1 MRFMKSRR
9 DFLARFLALTAGV
22 MAGTIRTLG
31 QPLNFSPRSSS
42 VDQISFSE
50 FSSQVRTGFRVHAGP
65 GRVVELQ
72 LMEACLDP
80 KMPQLGRRPALDA
93 DYEKFSL
100 IFSGPRRELLEEK
113 CLRFEH
119 DQLGSFELVVL
130 PIFTRKPDRM
140 NYQAVF
146 NRPRKP
152 GRTRQFTDARGGRLR
167 V

>member
-1 MRFMKSRR
+1 
-9 DFLARFLALTAGV
+9 
-22 MAGTIRTLG
+22 MAGSIRALG
-31 QPLNFSPRSSS
+31 QSLNLSQRSGA
-42 VDQISFSE
+42 VDQISFPE
-50 FSSQVRTGFRVHAGP
+50 FSSQVRTRFGVHAGP
-65 GRVVELQ
+65 GRVVELE
-72 LMEACLDP
+72 LMEARLDP
-80 KMPQLGRRPALDA
+80 ELPQQGRRPALDA

-152 GRTRQFTDARGGRLR
+152 GRRTHNTAAREGWLE